1 MRFMRQEEALKAMDL
16 FEGAQEQNRVSKRAL
31 KNWVVMILTQLLLLL
46 SSISVRIFL
55 ITAADSRCRVGSVGK
70 RVQRAQGTCPDAQ
83 RHQDRSEQAPP
94 NGQRRGRVDRA
105 RSLASHPR
113 DRNVKVLRP
122 AQLAAPRR
130 GLHVR
135 EHSQDHLRGDRV
147 PVRDASFRCRRSM
160 RG

>member
-31 KNWVVMILTQLLLLL
+31 KNWVVMILTRLLLL

-105 RSLASHPR
+105 RPLASHPR

-122 AQLAAPRR
+122 AELAASRG

-135 EHSQDHLRGDRV
+135 QHSQDHLRGDRV
-147 PVRDASFRCRRSM
+147 LVRDASFRCRRSM

>member
-16 FEGAQEQNRVSKRAL
+16 FEGAQEQNRVSKRSL
-31 KNWVVMILTQLLLLL
+31 KNWVVMILTQLLLL
-46 SSISVRIFL
+46 SSIS
-55 ITAADSRCRVGSVGK
+55 AGADPRCRVDSVGK

-94 NGQRRGRVDRA
+94 DGQRRGRVDRA
-105 RSLASHPR
+105 RPLASHPR

-122 AQLAAPRR
+122 AELSASRG

-135 EHSQDHLRGDRV
+135 QHSQDHLRGDRV
-147 PVRDASFRCRRSM
+147 LVRDASFRCRRSM